1 MTIDSTLL
9 DADLDDIF
17 SDFNQSIVIS
27 STTYSGLYEETYV
40 ESDNFSGFKPVFTGK
55 ASEVGLAAVD
65 STVTVTSDI
74 DNITNKS
81 FTVEEKIPSG
91 RLMQLVLHES

>member
-27 STTYSGLYEETYV
+27 GTTYSGLYAQEYV
-40 ESDNFSGFKPVFTGK
+40 EVGNFSGFMPVFTGK
-55 ASEVGLAAVD
+55 YSEMNNAAVD
-65 STVTVTSDI
+65 GAVTVTSDI
-74 DNITNKS
+74 DNITDKA
-81 FTVEEKIPSG
+81 FTVKEVIPLG
-91 RLMQLVLHES
+91 RTMQLILHEA

>member
-27 STTYSGLYEETYV
+27 GTTYSGLYEQAYAEV
-40 ESDNFSGFKPVFTGK
+40 GDFSGYTPVFTGK
-55 ASEVGLAAVD
+55 YSEMNNASVD
-65 STVTVTSDI
+65 DSVTVTSDL

-81 FTVEEKIPSG
+81 FTVKEIIPLG
-91 RLMQLVLHES
+91 RTMQLILHEV